1 MGRGDDKLA
10 GPLRALVVLGAVIVC
25 AVVVAAC
32 GGGSSSSSSS
42 GSETSGEEA
51 AGGNTENAAAESGG
65 KATID
70 LGTQK
75 LEVEKKTPKIG
86 FFAYGL
92 SAYELAYKAE
102 IDQMDKEGSDV
113 TWVEAKY
120 DPATQLKQLQTAL
133 TTGEYEA
140 WIVEALDAEG
150 VCHLMS
156 EQAPEQNIVTSVIV
170 TPICGREGE
179 PWGEKIWTPGTLN
192 FVSDTAN
199 VTWFTNAFEGE
210 KEVLEIGPETKV
222 GVINGPDISTQAK
235 AVEDALKTAGIEPV
249 EIVAGDYTAP
259 TAQKLTQGMLSRNPD
274 IEVMIDGYEG
284 ATPGIIAALKEAGKK
299 PGEVKIGDV
308 GGSSEIS
315 VPNINSGWLS
325 VTAAYDPKNIAKTA
339 IEQVEKA
346 YTGEQGPRVL
356 PADPKGATLAKPLL
370 VTKENVGSFEPT
382 Y

>member
-1 MGRGDDKLA
+1 LA
-10 GPLRALVVLGAVIVC
+10 VLGAVIVF

-32 GGGSSSSSSS
+32 GGGGSSSS
-42 GSETSGEEA
+42 GDTGAEASAGEEA
-51 AGGNTENAAAESGG
+51 GGGNTENASDESGG
-65 KATID
+65 KVTID
-70 LGTQK
+70 LGNQK

-92 SAYELAYKAE
+92 SAYELSYKAE
-102 IDQMDKEGSDV
+102 IETMDEEGSDV

-133 TTGEYEA
+133 TSGEYEA
-140 WIVEALDAEG
+140 WIVEALDADG
-150 VCHLMS
+150 VCKLMT
-156 EQAPEQNIVTSVIV
+156 EQAPEQGIVTSAMV
-170 TPICGREGE
+170 TPICGRQAE
-179 PWGEKIWTPGTLN
+179 PWGEGIWAPGTLN

-199 VTWFTNAFEGE
+199 VTWFTHVFEAQ
-210 KEVLEIGPETKV
+210 KEVLEIGPDTKV

-235 AVEDALKTAGIEPV
+235 AVKEGLEAAGIEPV

-274 IEVMIDGYEG
+274 IEVIMDGYEG
-284 ATPGIIAALKEAGKK
+284 ATPGIIAALKEAGKQ
-299 PGEVKIGDV
+299 PGEVKLGDV

-315 VPNINSGWLS
+315 VPNINSGWLT
-325 VTAAYDPKNIAKTA
+325 VTAAYDPKNIARTA
-339 IEQVEKA
+339 IEQVELA
-346 YTGEQGPRVL
+346 YAGEQGPRVL
-356 PADPKGATLAKPLL
+356 PADPKGASLAKPLL